1 MRYFKDRGVLEEY
14 LEALYRNVLEFYKFC
29 LPLSPL
35 NREAFERIIKK
46 MLEPPKGFFKE
57 FTSEELGR
65 AIKALTTIDEL
76 LKELKDLIDEA
87 SRYLITKKSFNFEE
101 SWVLKGAIVWPTTIK
116 NIITFRPPVVATYT
130 KALSEPEYKLLR
142 SVMRLITVILRRC
155 REDLEL
161 SYSRVKSTI
170 QDYSVLTP
178 KGFRVLTDYVLI
190 KIDELINE
198 LRKLE
203 ESYPLRYIQTPLSV
217 DWGYINRL
225 KRTVSSKPWRPRW
238 VEELINVLGRLE
250 VFEEELKGILNIID
264 TIYRKPKEGLRD
276 VSRFV
281 RFLAFRLYEAYTYML
296 IVRSI
301 VNVFRGSVDG
311 VVGRGIKVI
320 YDHGRSLIVVYG
332 GRLKDSIIAEGKA
345 HWLFSEGFEVPLKEL
360 AGRPDIGVVD
370 GAKVVVE
377 AKFSNSASYLTQARF
392 KVIAYLYEYN
402 ADTAILVYPG
412 PITSRSIDTE
422 ESKTVKLLKK
432 ANEKGGI
439 RIELKTGKKLYIIPL
454 PPTETT
460 RNIEKLERIFK
471 EILQPN
477 ITT

>member
-1 MRYFKDRGVLEEY
+1 
-14 LEALYRNVLEFYKFC
+14 
-29 LPLSPL
+29 
-35 NREAFERIIKK
+35 
-46 MLEPPKGFFKE
+46 
-57 FTSEELGR
+57 
-65 AIKALTTIDEL
+65 
-76 LKELKDLIDEA
+76 
-87 SRYLITKKSFNFEE
+87 
-101 SWVLKGAIVWPTTIK
+101 
-116 NIITFRPPVVATYT
+116 
-130 KALSEPEYKLLR
+130 
-142 SVMRLITVILRRC
+142 
-155 REDLEL
+155 
-161 SYSRVKSTI
+161 
-170 QDYSVLTP
+170 
-178 KGFRVLTDYVLI
+178 
-190 KIDELINE
+190 
-198 LRKLE
+198 
-203 ESYPLRYIQTPLSV
+203 
-217 DWGYINRL
+217 
-225 KRTVSSKPWRPRW
+225 
-238 VEELINVLGRLE
+238 
-250 VFEEELKGILNIID
+250 
-264 TIYRKPKEGLRD
+264 
-276 VSRFV
+276 
-281 RFLAFRLYEAYTYML
+281 ML

-332 GRLKDSIIAEGKA
+332 WRLKDSIIAEGKA
-345 HWLFSEGFEVPLKEL
+345 HWLFSEGFEIPLKEL
-360 AGRPDIGVVD
+360 AGRLDIGVVN

-412 PITSRSIDTE
+412 PITSKSIDAE